1 MSEQET
7 EGLAAVPDQ
16 VVLAPVEPTPLDEDT
31 SEPDDELDG
40 ASLLEEVAGMD
51 EAGPPA

>member
-7 EGLAAVPDQ
+7 EGLAAVPDR
-16 VVLAPVEPTPLDEDT
+16 VILAPVEPTPLDEDT
-31 SEPDDELDG
+31 SEPDDALD
-40 ASLLEEVAGMD
+40 AESLMAEVETLD